1 MNIRPFEIALIAI
14 FAIAGVAGL
23 FILSSYQSTP
33 DASTKLYGDS
43 VEIWGTLDE
52 KEINDFILE
61 LSNTNK
67 SVQVV
72 EYIQK
77 DERTFENELLNAIAD
92 GKSPDLVILPHTL
105 LVTYR
110 SKLQSISFE
119 TISERSFRD
128 SFIDGAEIF
137 MRSDGIF
144 GIPFAVDPLVMY
156 WNRDIFGGAGL
167 AVPPKTWESLM
178 SETVRS
184 LVERD
189 NNFEITRSAVAFG
202 EYDNVRHAKDILS
215 MLLLQAGSSIVDE
228 REGTYAV
235 TLHKGKENAL
245 PPGDA
250 VLSFYTQ
257 FSSPNS
263 ETYSWNR
270 SKELDRTEFVRG
282 NLALYFGAGSERS
295 VIERENANL
304 SYDIALVPQG
314 SNATIKRDFGTF
326 YAFAIPRASKN
337 IQGAYGVATL
347 FADEVNSKAL
357 ADSLGFAPVRRALF
371 TGATGDVY
379 RDVIYQAAL
388 TARGWLDPSP
398 EGSDVVFRTMIDEM
412 HKGQA
417 RTKSII
423 LDTVQELENLF

>member
-1 MNIRPFEIALIAI
+1 MNIRPFEIALIVI
-14 FAIAGVAGL
+14 FAFAGILGL
-23 FILSSYQSTP
+23 IFLSSYQSKP
-33 DASTKLYGDS
+33 DLEAKLYGES

-52 KEINDFILE
+52 NEINDFILE

-67 SVQVV
+67 AVQVV
-72 EYIQK
+72 KYTEK

-92 GKSPDLVILPHTL
+92 GESPDLVILPHTL

-128 SFIDGAEIF
+128 SYIDGAEIF

-156 WNRDIFGGAGL
+156 WNKDIFGGAGL
-167 AVPPKTWESLM
+167 AVPPKTWESLV
-178 SETVRS
+178 SLTAQS

-189 NNFEITRSAVAFG
+189 SNFEIIQSAVSFG
-202 EYDNVRHAKDILS
+202 EYDNVKHAKDILS

-228 REGTYAV
+228 REGAYSV
-235 TLHKGKENAL
+235 TLHKGNENAL

-250 VLSFYTQ
+250 ALSFYTQ
-257 FSSPNS
+257 FAFPNS

-270 SKELDRTEFVRG
+270 SMELDRTEFVQG
-282 NLALYFGAGSERS
+282 NLALYFGAGSEHEA
-295 VIERENANL
+295 IERENANL
-304 SYDIALVPQG
+304 NYDIAPVPQG
-314 SNATIKRDFGTF
+314 SDATIKRDFGTF

-347 FADEVNSKAL
+347 FADESNSKAL
-357 ADSLGFAPVRRALF
+357 TDGLSFAPVRRALF
-371 TGATGDVY
+371 TGTTGDAY
-379 RDVIYQAAL
+379 KDILYQTAL
-388 TARGWLDPSP
+388 ISRGWLDPSP
-398 EGSDVVFRTMIDEM
+398 EGSDDVFRTMIEEM

-417 RTKSII
+417 RTKNII
-423 LDTVQELENLF
+423 LDTVQELEDLF

>member
-43 VEIWGTLDE
+43 VEIWGTLNE

-92 GKSPDLVILPHTL
+92 GKSPDLVLLPHTL

-110 SKLQSISFE
+110 SKLQPISFE

-128 SFIDGAEIF
+128 SYIDGAEIF

-156 WNRDIFGGAGL
+156 WNKDIFGGAGL
-167 AVPPKTWESLM
+167 AVPPKTWEGLM
-178 SETVRS
+178 SETARS

-189 NNFEITRSAVAFG
+189 SNFEITQSAVAFG

-228 REGTYAV
+228 REGTYSV
-235 TLHKGKENAL
+235 TLHKGRENAL
-245 PPGDA
+245 PPGET
-250 VLSFYTQ
+250 VLSFYIQ

-270 SKELDRTEFVRG
+270 SKQLDRTEFARG
-282 NLALYFGAGSERS
+282 NLALYFGAGSERTA
-295 VIERENANL
+295 IERENANL
-304 SYDIALVPQG
+304 SYDIAQVPQG
-314 SNATIKRDFGTF
+314 SDSTIKRNFGTF

-357 ADSLGFAPVRRALF
+357 TNSLGFAPVRRALF
-371 TGATGDVY
+371 GGETGDAY
-379 RDVIYQAAL
+379 RDVIYQASL

-398 EGSDVVFRTMIDEM
+398 EGSNAVFRTMIDEM